1 MTSDQAS
8 STGFV
13 RVHGGPDQY
22 GVPLFDFS
30 TNSNACGPCPSALAA
45 VMQADATQYPDA
57 SYTPLRQPLAAF
69 HGIDAQRVVVLV
81 ASASASEF
89 IFRTTLPIGV
99 ATYGLTSH
107 LPEAGRDLL
116 PSEDQIVARL
126 AAGRQEE

>member
-30 TNSNACGPCPSALAA
+30 TNGNACGPCPSALAA

-57 SYTPLRQPLAAF
+57 SYTALRQQLAAF
-69 HGIDAQRVVVLV
+69 HGIDAQRVVL
-81 ASASASEF
+81 AASASEF
-89 IFRTTLPIGV
+89 IFPITLPIGL
-99 ATYGLTSH
+99 ATCALTSH

-126 AAGRQEE
+126 AAWRQEE

>member
-13 RVHGGPDQY
+13 RVHGGPDQC

-30 TNSNACGPCPSALAA
+30 TNSNACGPCPTALAA

-57 SYTPLRQPLAAF
+57 SYTALRQQLAAF
-69 HGIDAQRVVVLV
+69 HGIDAQRVVL
-81 ASASASEF
+81 AASASEF
-89 IFRTTLPIGV
+89 IFPITLPIGV

-116 PSEDQIVARL
+116 PSEDQILARL

>member
-30 TNSNACGPCPSALAA
+30 TNSNACGPCPTALAA

-57 SYTPLRQPLAAF
+57 SYTALRRQLAVF
-69 HGIDAQRVVVLV
+69 HGIDAQRVVL
-81 ASASASEF
+81 AASASEF
-89 IFRTTLPIGV
+89 IFPITLPIGV

-116 PSEDQIVARL
+116 PSEDQILARL

>member
-57 SYTPLRQPLAAF
+57 SYTALRRQLAAF
-69 HGIDAQRVVVLV
+69 HGIDAQRVVVL
-81 ASASASEF
+81 AASASEF
-89 IFRTTLPIGV
+89 IFPITLPIGL
-99 ATYGLTSH
+99 ATYAMTSH

>member
-13 RVHGGPDQY
+13 RVQNGPDQC

-57 SYTPLRQPLAAF
+57 SYTALRQQLAAF
-69 HGIDAQRVVVLV
+69 HGIDVQRVVL
-81 ASASASEF
+81 AASASEF
-89 IFRTTLPIGV
+89 NFRITLPIGV

-107 LPEAGRDLL
+107 LPEAYRDLL